1 MNIKRLDKIISSQY
15 GISRSVTKAIIHRG
29 KVKVDGVVVRDP
41 SLQVDID
48 NVKIEYKGQA
58 LSYKEHIYI
67 IMNKPKGVLSASEDK
82 TRQTVVD
89 LVPPELSRQGLF
101 PVGRLDRDTTGLLI
115 ITDDGDFAHNV
126 ISPKKNIMKSYRV
139 TLDGEVTEDMIRLF
153 GEGVVLADG
162 TQCKKATLK
171 IIDKNIAE
179 IKITEG
185 KYHQIKR
192 MFGVVGLGV
201 NELERIS
208 LGKLKLPENLGVGQA
223 RELSDGEK
231 NQIFDN

>member
-15 GISRSVTKAIIHRG
+15 GVSRSITKAIIHRG

-41 SLQVDID
+41 SMQVDID
-48 NVKIEYKGQA
+48 SVSIEYRGQA
-58 LSYKEHIYI
+58 LSYKEYVYI
-67 IMNKPKGVLSASEDK
+67 VMNKPKGVLSASEDK
-82 TRQTVVD
+82 SRETVVD
-89 LVPPELSRQGLF
+89 LVPKELKRQGLF

-126 ISPKKNIMKSYRV
+126 ISPKKNITKTYLV
-139 TLDGEVTEDMIRLF
+139 TLDGDITEEMIKMF
-153 GEGVVLADG
+153 KDGVILADG
-162 TQCKKATLK
+162 TRCKPAILK
-171 IIDKNIAE
+171 RVEENVAE

-201 NELERIS
+201 NELKRIAI
-208 LGKLKLPENLGVGQA
+208 GNLKLPENLGCGGA
-223 RELSDGEK
+223 KELSEAEK
-231 NQIFDN
+231 SQIFDN

>member
-15 GISRSVTKAIIHRG
+15 GVSRSITKAIIHRG

-41 SLQVDID
+41 SMQVDID
-48 NVKIEYKGQA
+48 SVSIEYRGQA
-58 LSYKEHIYI
+58 LSYKEHVYI
-67 IMNKPKGVLSASEDK
+67 VMNKPKGVLSASEDK
-82 TRQTVVD
+82 SRETVVD
-89 LVPPELSRQGLF
+89 LVPKELKRQGLF

-126 ISPKKNIMKSYRV
+126 ISPKKNITKTYLV
-139 TLDGEVTEDMIRLF
+139 TLDGDITEEMIKMF
-153 GEGVVLADG
+153 KDGVILADG
-162 TQCKKATLK
+162 TRCKPAILK
-171 IIDKNIAE
+171 RVEENVAE

-201 NELERIS
+201 NELKRIA
-208 LGKLKLPENLGVGQA
+208 LGNLKLPENLGCGEA
-223 RELSDGEK
+223 KELSEAEK
-231 NQIFDN
+231 SQIFDN